1 MTHESSYFA
10 SDPTN
15 IRIRLGGSGGMHKL
29 EQYLP
34 QLHIEP
40 GEKFAV
46 LNNSYY
52 SEICI

>member
-1 MTHESSYFA
+1 MTHESSYLA
-10 SDPTN
+10 SDPMN
-15 IRIRLGGSGGMHKL
+15 ISIRLGSSGGMHKL

-34 QLHIEP
+34 LLHTEP

-52 SEICI
+52 S